1 MNETD
6 DHFSSRDQSSSA
18 LEPLAVIGVACRLP
32 GAHDANQYWQNL
44 VSGVESVHAT
54 SLEEQIALGMP
65 EDEVNDPNF
74 RPVRSIL
81 DDPEYFEAAF
91 FGMSAREAQLR
102 DPQHRLFLELAYN
115 AFEDA
120 GYDPSR
126 FGGDIGVYA
135 GAGESGYEWLNIRRS
150 KLGGSLDGV
159 TIAVN
164 SHADYMAPLV
174 SYKLNL
180 RGPSFTVH
188 TACSTSMVAIHLAC
202 EAVRNGECDMA
213 VAGGA
218 SIDLPFGR
226 GYTYVDDGIYS
237 FDGHC
242 RTFDANA
249 TGTIWGSGGGAVVLR
264 RLSDALANGDH
275 IRAVVLGNA
284 INNDGATKVGFTA
297 PSEQGQVAVIRHALG
312 VADIDGRTVTYVE
325 AHGTGTS
332 LGDPIEVAALT
343 TAYGANSTDTGW
355 CAIGSVKPNIGH
367 LGHAAGVAGVIKTT
381 LALENGFIPPI
392 VNFTSPNPAIDFETS
407 PFYVNTALSAWKSNG
422 TPRRAGVSA
431 FGMGGT
437 NGHLVMEEPPMPVR
451 ERRPARSAH
460 LVQLSARTDTALAA
474 SAKRLADHL
483 AQASEYSTT
492 ELDLADV
499 AFTLRAGRRRLGERL
514 AVVARNPE
522 DAAAALADPKR
533 WISGT
538 VGSKPPRVALMFSGQ
553 GSQYAGM
560 GAELYQAEPVFRDAV
575 DHCCEVLRPEL
586 DLDLRTVMFATGDA
600 SAEEQLQNT
609 ALTQPALFTIE
620 YALAVL
626 WQSWGVEAD
635 AMVGHSIGEYVAA
648 TLAGV
653 FELDDA
659 LRVVAA
665 RGRLMAGMPR
675 GAMLAVQLEE
685 EKLRKRLP
693 QDVSIAT
700 VNGPTACVVAGPAEP
715 IAAFAAELAASRIGS
730 RPLRTSH
737 AFHSVMMEPV
747 LAEFR
752 SIVAAVQPRAARV
765 PFLSNLT
772 GDWITPTQAGD
783 PTYWARQLREAVRF
797 GDCLATLLTD
807 DDWLLVECGPGRQ
820 LAGLVRLQSTTG
832 NTKALPSLPQR
843 DSRDTDLAT
852 ISEAAGTLWAA
863 GVELDAETFGAP
875 GYRIPLPTYPW
886 ERKRYWVEPDAVS
899 SDPFTLS
906 PQGRSGRQPLERWFA
921 VPAWRQL
928 PPVRPA
934 APAGRCL
941 VFADAAAGPLVAA
954 LADRGAELV
963 TVRRGSA
970 FEISVAG
977 KEYSI
982 RPASREDYSRLVA
995 DLVAQGGVPARILH
1009 AWTLPEEPGSGAESA
1024 WQQQDRGLFSLLFLA
1039 QALAEAVA
1047 GQEIQLDVLTTGTQD
1062 VTGGDLRRPEHATV
1076 AGIAKVVPLEMSWL
1090 TVQHID
1096 LDPAVDWSSAGSRQ
1110 IAGVLAELGAPAEPR
1125 RAVALRA
1132 GRRWVRDYEQLS
1144 VPAEQDGLAAAT
1156 GLRERGSYLI
1166 TGGLGGIGI
1175 SLAEDLANRVQARL
1189 VLISRTGLPPREE
1202 WDTVLARQSAADR
1215 TPRAIA
1221 AIRRMEAAGAE
1232 VLVLAADVADAA
1244 DLRRVRDEAIA
1255 RFGELHGIVHA
1266 AGVPGGGMVEV
1277 KERSTAEAVLQ
1288 PKILGTLALHEAF
1301 GDLALDFVMLCS
1313 SMYAITGEF
1322 GQVDYTAANT
1332 FLDAYAQSEHG
1343 WQAPVVSLN
1352 WGGWSEVGMAVE
1364 VAAPAAFRAL
1374 QRGERMTPLDHPMLS
1389 NSYAG
1394 ENGAPGWVG
1403 GLLTPEQCWVLA
1415 DHRLAGTPVLPGT
1428 TYLECVRGAFEEVLP
1443 APSPH
1448 HVVQLRDVVFIEP
1461 MAVSFGSS
1469 AEMQVLFETALDGL
1483 DFQVVSLAG
1492 GARRTHAQGSVSW
1505 VESEPPAPVDI
1516 EEIRRR
1522 CSITVREGEDAQIP
1536 GSGMIAFGPHWG
1548 SLRIVH
1554 EGQQEELAFLVA
1566 TDETAAD
1573 LDKWGMCPPLLDEA
1587 TAFGRTSARYPVL
1600 PFGYGQVIIRSPLPT
1615 RFYSHLQHRDT
1626 GNIDVDAR
1634 DVSLYDESGRELVAI
1649 SDFTLRHFEA
1659 ETMTTKLA
1667 AQPAAADAQAGMETL
1682 AYGATGLGI
1691 SPADGAEAFRRVL
1704 GAGLSGQVAVCVRPI
1719 AEVIDSAAAFT
1730 EEVISEE
1737 LDVAAPAQSAERVVD
1752 DGFVAPRTELEA
1764 TVARIWGECLGI
1776 AQIGMDDDFFKIGGD
1791 SLTAV
1796 QLLSMVQKELGV
1808 RLPMRSIFESPTIAG
1823 AVARLEQLG
1832 AGRPKADGQPG
1843 SATTPAAGNG
1853 ASATNAMPII
1863 PRLQREP
1870 VPTPAQ
1876 SASSE

>member
-6 DHFSSRDQSSSA
+6 DNFSGRDQSSSA

-44 VSGVESVHAT
+44 VSGIESVHTT

-74 RPVRSIL
+74 RPVRSTL

-115 AFEDA
+115 AFEDS

-126 FGGDIGVYA
+126 FQGDIGVYA

-150 KLGGSLDGV
+150 KLGTSLDGV

-392 VNFTSPNPAIDFETS
+392 VNFTKPNPAIDFDNS
-407 PFYVNTALSAWKSNG
+407 PFYVNTALSAWKANG
-422 TPRRAGVSA
+422 NPRRAGVSA

-437 NGHLVMEEPPMPVR
+437 NGHLVMEEPPVSVR

-460 LVQLSARTDTALAA
+460 LLQVSARTDTALAA
-474 SAKRLADHL
+474 SAKRLAGHL

-514 AVVARNPE
+514 AVVAKNPE

-533 WISGT
+533 WISGS
-538 VGSKPPRVALMFSGQ
+538 VGSKPARVALMFSGQ

-560 GAELYQAEPVFRDAV
+560 GAELYEAEPVFREAV

-586 DLDLRTVMFATGDA
+586 DLDLRTVMFATGDE
-600 SAEEQLQNT
+600 SAEERLQNT

-626 WQSWGVEAD
+626 WKSWGIEAD

-685 EKLRKRLP
+685 EKLRQRLP
-693 QDVSIAT
+693 QDVCIAT

-715 IAAFAAELAASRIGS
+715 VAAFAAELAASHIGS

-737 AFHSVMMEPV
+737 AFHSTMMEPV

-752 SIVAAVQPRAARV
+752 SIVAAVAPRAARV

-772 GDWITPTQAGD
+772 GDWITPAQASD

-797 GDCLATLLTD
+797 GDCLATLLSD

-820 LAGLVRLQSTTG
+820 LCGLVRLQRTTG
-832 NTKALPSLPQR
+832 DTKALPSLPQR
-843 DSRDTDLAT
+843 DSKDTDLAT
-852 ISEAAGTLWAA
+852 ISEAAGTLWAV
-863 GVELDAETFGAP
+863 GVELDAEAFGAP

-886 ERKRYWVEPDAVS
+886 ERKRYWVEPDAVTA
-899 SDPFTLS
+899 DPAAR
-906 PQGRSGRQPLERWFA
+906 GRSGRQPLERWFA
-921 VPAWRQL
+921 MPVWRQL

-934 APAGRCL
+934 ALSQRCL
-941 VFADAAAGPLVAA
+941 VFTDSTTDPLLTA
-954 LADRGAELV
+954 LTDQGSEV
-963 TVRRGSA
+963 ITVRRGTA
-970 FEISVAG
+970 FEISATG
-977 KEYSI
+977 REYSI
-982 RPASREDYSRLVA
+982 RPASRQDYSLLIA
-995 DLVAQGGVPARILH
+995 DLVAKGGVPARILH
-1009 AWTLPEEPGSGAESA
+1009 AWTLPAEAASGPESA

-1047 GQEIQLDVLTTGTQD
+1047 GQELLLDVLTTGTQD

-1090 TVQHID
+1090 KVRHID
-1096 LDPAVDWSSAGSRQ
+1096 LDPAVDWPSARSRE
-1110 IAGVLAELGAPAEPR
+1110 IAGVLAELAAAPEPR
-1125 RAVALRA
+1125 GAIALRA
-1132 GRRWVRDYEQLS
+1132 GRRWIRDYEQLT
-1144 VPAEQDGLAAAT
+1144 VPAEQDALGETT

-1175 SLAEDLANRVQARL
+1175 SLAEDLATRVRARL
-1189 VLISRTGLPPREE
+1189 VLISRTGLPPRAE
-1202 WDTVLARQSAADR
+1202 WDTVLARQGTADR
-1215 TPRAIA
+1215 AGRAIA

-1232 VLVLAADVADAA
+1232 VLVLAADVSDPA

-1255 RFGELHGIVHA
+1255 RFGQLDGIVHA

-1288 PKILGTLALHEAF
+1288 PKIRGTLALHEAF
-1301 GDLALDFVMLCS
+1301 GDLELDFVMLCS

-1332 FLDAYAQSEHG
+1332 FLDAYAHSEHG

-1394 ENGAPGWVG
+1394 ENGAPGWCG

-1469 AEMQVLFETALDGL
+1469 AEMQVMFETALDGL

-1492 GARRTHAQGSVSW
+1492 GARRTHAQGSVAW
-1505 VESEPPAPVDI
+1505 VESEPPPPVDI
-1516 EEIRRR
+1516 EEIRKR

-1573 LDKWGMCPPLLDEA
+1573 LDRWGMCPPLLDEA

-1649 SDFTLRHFEA
+1649 SDFTLRHFDA

-1667 AQPAAADAQAGMETL
+1667 EQPAAGDAQAGMESL

-1691 SPADGAEAFRRVL
+1691 SPTDGAEAFRRVI
-1704 GAGLSGQVAVCVRPI
+1704 GAGLSGQIAVCVRPI

-1730 EEVISEE
+1730 QEVIEEE
-1737 LDVAAPAQSAERVVD
+1737 LDASASAQPAERSVD
-1752 DGFVAPRTELEA
+1752 DGYVGPRTELEV

-1776 AQIGMDDDFFKIGGD
+1776 PQIGMTDDFFKIGGD

-1823 AVARLEQLG
+1823 AVARLQELG
-1832 AGRPKADGQPG
+1832 AGRPKIDGQNG
-1843 SATTPAAGNG
+1843 SATPAAGNG
-1853 ASATNAMPII
+1853 ASAANAMPII

-1870 VPTPAQ
+1870 APTPAQ
-1876 SASSE
+1876 PALSE